1 MPQGNKKGH
10 AIRVTAEDRPT
21 APAAPMNVLKA
32 PSRVKGKGP
41 GRRALLA
48 LLGLGHLAIGACATP
63 TLRPATP
70 TGTGP
75 VIQEIQGLRIAVEA
89 DAWHGRPRALPD
101 HVLPFLIR
109 VTNTGAKAVT
119 IRRTDFLLLDH
130 ANRQYLPLA
139 PAEVVTMLGGSASGV
154 GVSPSV
160 GIEGS
165 TAGSTVFGVGLGI
178 SLGATGA
185 ETRDIIPQAL
195 GEGPLLAGAES
206 KGFIYFPRPAPGFR
220 SLRLV
225 VAPRDLPG
233 QPRLD
238 FEFRR
243 TGS

>member
-1 MPQGNKKGH
+1 M
-10 AIRVTAEDRPT
+10 
-21 APAAPMNVLKA
+21 
-32 PSRVKGKGP
+32 
-41 GRRALLA
+41 
-48 LLGLGHLAIGACATP
+48 
-63 TLRPATP
+63 
-70 TGTGP
+70 
-75 VIQEIQGLRIAVEA
+75 EA
-89 DAWHGRPRALPD
+89 DAWHGRPRRLPD
-101 HVLPFLIR
+101 YILPFLIR
-109 VTNTGAKAVT
+109 VSNTGSAAAT
-119 IRRTDFLLLDH
+119 IRRSDFLLLDD

-160 GIEGS
+160 GVAGS

-206 KGFIYFPRPAPGFR
+206 KGFIYFPRPTPGFR

-238 FEFRR
+238 FEFHR